1 MIITKLLTTGAL
13 ALALTLPAIAQ
24 GSGSQR
30 TPDTRFK
37 LATAT
42 NKLAERAE
50 KLGESAIA
58 AQMRKLA
65 AKLLLAELSDGNT
78 RQTGYAMPSKRKPH
92 TPRKSSK
99 RLVGFDLR
107 KYRLRPCAPRKGDCV
122 RAH

>member
-1 MIITKLLTTGAL
+1 MIITKLLSTGAL

-50 KLGESAIA
+50 KLGE
-58 AQMRKLA
+58 
-65 AKLLLAELSDGNT
+65 AELSDGNT

-92 TPRKSSK
+92 TPHK
-99 RLVGFDLR
+99 RTIGYDLR

>member
-1 MIITKLLTTGAL
+1 MIITKLLSTGAL

-92 TPRKSSK
+92 TPHK
-99 RLVGFDLR
+99 RTIGYDLR

>member
-1 MIITKLLTTGAL
+1 MIITKLLSTGAL

-50 KLGESAIA
+50 KLGERDIA

-65 AKLLLAELSDGNT
+65 ARLLLAELSADGT
-78 RQTGYAMPSKRKPH
+78 RQTSYAMPSKRTPR

-99 RLVGFDLR
+99 RLVGYDLR
-107 KYRLRPCAPRKGDCV
+107 KYPLAGCTPHKGDCV
-122 RAH
+122 RSH

>member
-13 ALALTLPAIAQ
+13 ALALTLPAITQ

-65 AKLLLAELSDGNT
+65 VKLLLAELGDGT
-78 RQTGYAMPSKRKPH
+78 RQTSHVVQGKRKPH
-92 TPRKSSK
+92 TPRK
-99 RLVGFDLR
+99 RTIGYDLR

>member
-30 TPDTRFK
+30 TPDTR
-37 LATAT
+37 
-42 NKLAERAE
+42 
-50 KLGESAIA
+50 
-58 AQMRKLA
+58 
-65 AKLLLAELSDGNT
+65 
-78 RQTGYAMPSKRKPH
+78 QTGYAMPSKRKPH
-92 TPRKSSK
+92 TPHK
-99 RLVGFDLR
+99 RTIGYDLR

>member
-1 MIITKLLTTGAL
+1 MRRAVILGAVL
-13 ALALTLPAIAQ
+13 ASAVGSASAQ
-24 GSGSQR
+24 GQR
-30 TPDTRFK
+30 SPDTRFK

-42 NKLAERAE
+42 QKLADRAE

-65 AKLLLAELSDGNT
+65 AKLLLAELGAEGT
-78 RQTGYAMPSKRKPH
+78 RQTSHVVQGKRKPH
-92 TPRKSSK
+92 TPRKRSI
-99 RLVGFDLR
+99 GYDLR

>member
-13 ALALTLPAIAQ
+13 ALTLSLPAIAQ
-24 GSGSQR
+24 GTGQR

-50 KLGESAIA
+50 KLGERDIAI
-58 AQMRKLA
+58 QMRKLA
-65 AKLLLAELSDGNT
+65 AKLLLAELAADSVKST
-78 RQTGYAMPSKRKPH
+78 RYSVQGKRTPR

-107 KYRLRPCAPRKGDCV
+107 KYRLNPCTPRKGDCV
-122 RAH
+122 RSH